1 MAIADLVASP
11 LAEGLFARAII
22 QSGHGAM
29 VREIDVAQRLVKKLA
44 KILRITPDV
53 AGFRSVSDTAA
64 MDAIAPVA
72 KPWSVDLRDKNGRE
86 PASGNSRFIPVYGAG
101 VPPAKARRSAVQG
114 TGGSVRV
121 SAVGRRISKKK
132 H

>member
-44 KILRITPDV
+44 KILRVTPDV

-64 MDAIAPVA
+64 MDAIETVA
-72 KPWSVDLRDKNGRE
+72 KPWSVDLRDKNGRG
-86 PASGNSRFIPVYGAG
+86 PGYGISRFIPVYGDDVLRDKPVVALRTGAG
-101 VPPAKARRSAVQG
+101 RTVVSV
-114 TGGSVRV
+114 TGPN
-121 SAVGRRISKKK
+121 ATKIKT
-132 H
+132 